1 MRCISGAVV
10 FKTHNSFRQIWKE
23 FGRYWK
29 ACTACKRK
37 KERGKNGG
45 GGGEEEVG
53 KTEEWDCSIFLFKEK
68 I

>member
-45 GGGEEEVG
+45 GGGGGGGGGKNGRVG
-53 KTEEWDCSIFLFKEK
+53 LFHFSF
-68 I
+68 